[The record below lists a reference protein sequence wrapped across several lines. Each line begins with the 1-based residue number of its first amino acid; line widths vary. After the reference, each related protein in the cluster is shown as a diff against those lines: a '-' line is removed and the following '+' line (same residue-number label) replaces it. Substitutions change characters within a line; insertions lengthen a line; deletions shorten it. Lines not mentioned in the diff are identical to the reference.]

1 MAASRRIKVGDKVWV
16 WQHPHDAI
24 GDVLEVYGPR
34 GHRHALV
41 RIRSMGPS
49 GDVQA
54 EWETSYPVER
64 LRLVESDAA

>member
-1 MAASRRIKVGDKVWV
+1 MAASRRIRMGDKVFV
-16 WQHPHDAI
+16 PQHPRDAI

-49 GDVQA
+49 GEVQA
-54 EWETSYPVER
+54 EWETSLPLYM
-64 LRLVESDAA
+64 LRLVDADAA